1 MIPID
6 WTYFDSDICRAYL
19 SDRMKS
25 AFIQI
30 SMLNVCYCKSRYF
43 VVYNCKER
51 KKEVEPFVA
60 SPMLNGVPRPFH
72 SLLTMDY
79 I

>member
-1 MIPID
+1 M
-6 WTYFDSDICRAYL
+6 FDTVSPTILLY
-19 SDRMKS
+19 
-25 AFIQI
+25 I
-30 SMLNVCYCKSRYF
+30 
-43 VVYNCKER
+43 NCKER